1 MYANHAFFLQ
11 FPPETGAV
19 PLKLGHKHFG
29 REITK
34 SVALVDAVADSR
46 KARDERALEPAGRSH
61 P

>member
-1 MYANHAFFLQ
+1 MGSKYIA
-11 FPPETGAV
+11 ETGAV

-34 SVALVDAVADSR
+34 SIALVDAVADSR